1 MSIPIVLDK
10 STFQGLNYED
20 IVELH
25 KYYIVNVTPLLV
37 SEILD
42 DLAKEE
48 KEGKK
53 PPKDQVTDLAKK
65 CFRITPMLI

>member
-10 STFQGLNYED
+10 STFQGFNYED

-25 KYYIVNVTPLLV
+25 KYYTVNITPLLI
-37 SEILD
+37 SEILG

-48 KEGKK
+48 KKVVNH
-53 PPKDQVTDLAKK
+53 PKIRLLTLPKK
-65 CFRITPMLI
+65 CSLIMLM